1 MREKL
6 KGKKSYL
13 FAGFAV
19 ALGAWGVLTGELTPL
34 EALNYLLGGG
44 ALAAVRGAIG

>member
-19 ALGAWGVLTGELTPL
+19 ALAAWGVISGELTTI
-34 EALNYLLGGG
+34 EGVTYLLGGG